1 MVDEEIA
8 KTLSSVKKVNFF
20 GKGDSMY
27 PYNKRLVHNAQTLR
41 KNMTAEE
48 KRLWYDFLRLL
59 PVTVK
64 RQKNIENYILDF
76 YIASAKLAIE
86 IDGAQH
92 SLPENK
98 EADAERDAT
107 LSRRGITVLKYTNKD
122 INERYHAV
130 CEAVL
135 DILQLTASD
144 LKIKA
149 SSFKE

>member
-1 MVDEEIA
+1 
-8 KTLSSVKKVNFF
+8 
-20 GKGDSMY
+20 MY